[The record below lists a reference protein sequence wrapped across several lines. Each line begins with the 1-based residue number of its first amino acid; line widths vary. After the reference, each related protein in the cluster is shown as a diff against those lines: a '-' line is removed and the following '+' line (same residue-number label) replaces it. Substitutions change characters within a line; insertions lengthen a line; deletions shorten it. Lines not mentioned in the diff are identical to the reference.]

1 MKKTL
6 LAALIA
12 GSQLLLI
19 KPATAITFNFSWT
32 SEAEGLSIVGGSS
45 VVHRATGTI
54 DIDVMRGQDFTAS
67 DVTSLDITVTD
78 GTNSVELSG
87 ENTTLD
93 MAGTL
98 TKNRVS
104 ITVLT

>member
-45 VVHRATGTI
+45 VIHRATGTI

-78 GTNSVELSG
+78 GTNSSRYRKG
-87 ENTTLD
+87 N
-93 MAGTL
+93 
-98 TKNRVS
+98 N
-104 ITVLT
+104 INHVLEFFDTYSNGGDN